1 MVQPVQQTIGTH
13 KGVDAAYE
21 SKEEEE
27 RIKLF
32 KIKVPTQIFAYLAT
46 VADVEVDEE
55 GGMNEDEGSRTELDS
70 HANMPV
76 VGRHAYIIS
85 DTGRMADVSP
95 FTPDYASMQLR
106 IVDAAVQ
113 YDCPYNGMS
122 YILVIRN
129 TLYVPSMKNNL
140 LPPFILRQA
149 GIKLNDTPKILVDD
163 PTIEDHSLLFPET
176 GFRILLSIWG
186 TFSYFPT
193 CKPTATHMQDSDE
206 IYMLTTD
213 QFNPHDDSYAVNEE
227 NMLDW
232 EGNMVE
238 RKHRTKILLSEV
250 EDNEAM
256 AASVQVSSIESRVI
270 DRALETS
277 DDEREILKPCFYI
290 IPRAADEI
298 SSVLASVSPIY
309 DDATLYER
317 LSARSEVGKFKAS
330 IGSTDAPSTEY
341 LVEDDDTVATDPS
354 TDASDDDESDDD
366 DDEHAR
372 LLDEIYTRSTKGEID
387 LDDFLVR
394 ATHARRTQGINAAE
408 LAKSWRISLDQTAR

>member
-1 MVQPVQQTIGTH
+1 MVQPAQQTIGTH

-32 KIKVPTQIFAYLAT
+32 KITVPTQIFAYLAT

-193 CKPTATHMQDSDE
+193 CKPPAMHMQDSDK
-206 IYMLTTD
+206 IYMLKTD
-213 QFNPHDDSYAVNEE
+213 QFN
-227 NMLDW
+227 LD
-232 EGNMVE
+232 
-238 RKHRTKILLSEV
+238 
-250 EDNEAM
+250 
-256 AASVQVSSIESRVI
+256 
-270 DRALETS
+270 
-277 DDEREILKPCFYI
+277 
-290 IPRAADEI
+290 
-298 SSVLASVSPIY
+298 
-309 DDATLYER
+309 
-317 LSARSEVGKFKAS
+317 
-330 IGSTDAPSTEY
+330 
-341 LVEDDDTVATDPS
+341 
-354 TDASDDDESDDD
+354 
-366 DDEHAR
+366 
-372 LLDEIYTRSTKGEID
+372 
-387 LDDFLVR
+387 
-394 ATHARRTQGINAAE
+394 
-408 LAKSWRISLDQTAR
+408 